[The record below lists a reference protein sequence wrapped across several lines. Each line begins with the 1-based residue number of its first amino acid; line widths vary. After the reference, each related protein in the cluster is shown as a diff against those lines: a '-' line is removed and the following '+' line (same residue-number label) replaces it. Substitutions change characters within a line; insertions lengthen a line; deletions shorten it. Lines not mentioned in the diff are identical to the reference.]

1 VPWDAIAGQYP
12 SLATNGRKKPWP
24 AFVRSRVYH
33 TRDYALFSLYPNGV
47 TWAKRVWFTRGSLE
61 AFLRKHGQSWEQW
74 SARHPASARILVAQ
88 SPRGS

>member
-1 VPWDAIAGQYP
+1 
-12 SLATNGRKKPWP
+12 
-24 AFVRSRVYH
+24 VYH

-61 AFLRKHGQSWEQW
+61 AFLRNHGQRWDQW